1 MTAANRGVGD
11 QGERRIGPPPLG
23 QMRSLLF
30 VPGHRAGAVEKARGL
45 PCDLVIVD
53 LEDAVP
59 PGEKA
64 QARDIIRAAAAGFA
78 GRPWA
83 IRINAEGNAD
93 HGMDMVLARET
104 RPDFVVLPKVASP
117 RAAHDV
123 YLVCQTPLIAMIETP
138 AGVLD
143 ARAIAAQNGVA
154 ALLMGANDLRHA
166 LRIPATA
173 EREAISFALQTVVL
187 AARAE
192 GRAVFDAV
200 FNRLDDPQGFEA
212 ECRHGRALGF
222 DGKSLIHPDQ
232 VAPANRFFGP
242 DEAELAAAHA
252 LVAAYAG
259 GAQRHEGAMVEGMHV
274 AAARALIARA
284 ARDE

>member
-1 MTAANRGVGD
+1 MTAGSQGD
-11 QGERRIGPPPLG
+11 ERIGPPPLDR
-23 QMRSLLF
+23 MRSLLF
-30 VPGHRAGAVEKARGL
+30 VPGHRARAVEKARDL
-45 PCDLVIVD
+45 PCDLVIID

-59 PGEKA
+59 PVEKA
-64 QARDIIRAAAAGFA
+64 QARDAVRAAAPGFA

-83 IRINAEGNAD
+83 IRINAEGNGD
-93 HGMDMVLARET
+93 HGLDMVLARET
-104 RPDFVVLPKVASP
+104 RPDFVVLPKVSAP

-166 LRIPATA
+166 LRVPAA
-173 EREAISFALQTVVL
+173 AGREAISFALQAVIL

-192 GRAVFDAV
+192 GRAVFDGV
-200 FNRLDDPQGFEA
+200 FNRLDDPESFAA

-232 VAPANRFFGP
+232 VDPANRLFGP
-242 DEAELAAAHA
+242 DEAELAAARA

-259 GAQRHEGAMVEGMHV
+259 GAQRHEGAMVEEMHV

-284 ARDE
+284 GSGR